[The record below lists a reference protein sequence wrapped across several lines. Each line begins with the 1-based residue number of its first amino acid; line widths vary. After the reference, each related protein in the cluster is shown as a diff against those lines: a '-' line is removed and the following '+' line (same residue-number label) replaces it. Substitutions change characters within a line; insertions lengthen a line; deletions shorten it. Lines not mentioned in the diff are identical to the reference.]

1 MKAISH
7 EDLKTEMMGPIGTPP
22 RDKYEIQS
30 LMQRIGHHI
39 AWKRKRFNL
48 SQEDLAERVGL
59 EVREIKRMER
69 TAIRI
74 PIPIT
79 CKVMTELGIFHN
91 GKYLCD
97 AANFTL
103 KSKPSLKKKLTK
115 QSLPLRTIV
124 R

>member
-7 EDLKTEMMGPIGTPP
+7 EDLVTRRHGPIGTPE
-22 RDKYEIQS
+22 RDKFEIKS
-30 LMQRIGHHI
+30 LMWRIGRHI
-39 AWKRKRFNL
+39 AWKRQQFNL
-48 SQEDLAERVGL
+48 PQEDLAERVGL

-74 PIPIT
+74 PIPVT
-79 CKVMTELGIFHN
+79 GKVMRELGIFFD